1 MRNTPPMEMHAL
13 VILTAAESWNWP
25 FTSGI
30 QASGEISGK
39 FKAIA
44 PKLLSGV
51 ITESQALGGTLL
63 DQFWVVVG
71 QCHPRLAENSMSRLP
86 PNISSSSFP
95 FPVTTLQHMPFLSP
109 NHSETLLF
117 EGINRDS
124 VNFDPIFKMAA
135 EIFTHLG
142 IASESCYLSP
152 EELVNNMTYLTSV
165 MNPGGRKSGT
175 GTPFSVSEAI
185 SMETDELLKIAAEA
199 KFGFRKQAALK
210 TLACRGIN

>member
-1 MRNTPPMEMHAL
+1 MEHAL
-13 VILTAAESWNWP
+13 AILTAAESWNWP
-25 FTSGI
+25 VTSRI
-30 QASGEISGK
+30 QASGETSGK
-39 FKAIA
+39 FKAIT

-71 QCHPRLAENSMSRLP
+71 QCHPRLAENGRSRLLL
-86 PNISSSSFP
+86 NISSSSFP
-95 FPVTTLQHMPFLSP
+95 FLVTTLRHTPFLSL

-117 EGINRDS
+117 QGVNRDS
-124 VNFDPIFKMAA
+124 VNFDPILKMAA

-142 IASESCYLSP
+142 IASKSCYLSP
-152 EELVNNMTYLTSV
+152 EKLVNYMAYLPSV

-185 SMETDELLKIAAEA
+185 SMETDELLQIATEA
-199 KFGFRKQAALK
+199 NFGHRKQAALK
-210 TLACRGIN
+210 TLACRKTN